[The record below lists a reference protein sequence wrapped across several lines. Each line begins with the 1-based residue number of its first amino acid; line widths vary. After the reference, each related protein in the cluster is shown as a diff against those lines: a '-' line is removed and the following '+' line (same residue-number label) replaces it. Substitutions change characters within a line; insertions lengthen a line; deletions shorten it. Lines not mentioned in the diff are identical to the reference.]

1 MDKVDFEI
9 RQTMEKSL
17 LGFVQWAKATDLN
30 LLPPNFDLAQESYS
44 KDLELIKRFL
54 QLTKKQHDAIAE
66 FGRNIK

>member
-17 LGFVQWAKATDLN
+17 LGFVQWAKATDMK
-30 LLPPNFDLAQESYS
+30 LLPANFDFAQESYS

-54 QLTKKQHDAIAE
+54 KLTKKQHDAIAE
-66 FGRNIK
+66 FVKK